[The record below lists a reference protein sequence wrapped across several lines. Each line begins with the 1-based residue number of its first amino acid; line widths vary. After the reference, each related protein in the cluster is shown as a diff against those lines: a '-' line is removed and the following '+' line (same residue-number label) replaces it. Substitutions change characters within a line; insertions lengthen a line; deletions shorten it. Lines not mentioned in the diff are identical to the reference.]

1 MRMRNKH
8 LFGLHLLLLSVFL
21 LGSHYSSAE
30 EIQIITGTET
40 SSNLLP
46 NMSTFSTSGD
56 TKTGAGQGCAVG
68 AYCTSGESGGGGTY
82 SSTFDLPMTQD
93 QINSGFDLN
102 YGVDVKSH
110 STNVTAPVCN
120 GGNVDCKDTWTLTVN
135 LLQDTNIVQTF
146 THTVVLDFS
155 GSRSYA
161 YEQTIVAN
169 SYENLTGKFS
179 LFGIDSGFQSGY
191 HGPQF
196 SSPSLTAT
204 YNLISYI
211 EQEVLNIIE
220 ASEILEDVVIEPEM
234 IVQVQIQS
242 PVGEVD
248 IIEVAPVVAEIEI
261 VETEVTVAAEIEVEQ
276 EIEVQVAEVVEEEVE
291 SSQET
296 KQEVKQKIAKKI
308 LSKMGSKGRYDN
320 TNQLKTLIVMQVLGG
335 TKEFFSAQ
343 TQLPDIQG
351 FFSNGIVPDSIIKD
365 NNFASFMLKGKS
377 HIAMNALI
385 DSQYK

>member
-1 MRMRNKH
+1 MNKH

-102 YGVDVKSH
+102 YGADVKSH
-110 STNVTAPVCN
+110 VSNLTVPVCN

-179 LFGIDSGFQSGY
+179 LFGIDSGYLGGY
-191 HGPQF
+191 NGPRF

-211 EQEVLNIIE
+211 EQEVLSIID
-220 ASEILEDVVIEPEM
+220 AAEILEDVVIEPEL
-234 IVQVQIQS
+234 VS
-242 PVGEVD
+242 DPEPVFMSDAITSLELILDPEPIPAVSAEPEQD
-248 IIEVAPVVAEIEI
+248 MVSELVSDPEPVLKSEP
-261 VETEVTVAAEIEVEQ
+261 
-276 EIEVQVAEVVEEEVE
+276 
-291 SSQET
+291 
-296 KQEVKQKIAKKI
+296 KQK
-308 LSKMGSKGRYDN
+308 D
-320 TNQLKTLIVMQVLGG
+320 
-335 TKEFFSAQ
+335 FFSWLAS
-343 TQLPDIQG
+343 L
-351 FFSNGIVPDSIIKD
+351 FS
-365 NNFASFMLKGKS
+365 
-377 HIAMNALI
+377 
-385 DSQYK
+385 

>member
-46 NMSTFSTSGD
+46 NMSTFSTSGG
-56 TKTGAGQGCAVG
+56 TKKSAGQGCAVG

-110 STNVTAPVCN
+110 STNATAPVCN

-169 SYENLTGKFS
+169 SYENLSGKFS
-179 LFGIDSGFQSGY
+179 LFGIDSGYLGGY
-191 HGPQF
+191 NGPRF

-211 EQEVLNIIE
+211 EQEVLSIID
-220 ASEILEDVVIEPEM
+220 AAEILEDVVIEPEM

-242 PVGEVD
+242 PIGEVD

-261 VETEVTVAAEIEVEQ
+261 VETEVTIAAEIEVEQ

-320 TNQLKTLIVMQVLGG
+320 TNQLKTLIVMQVLGN
-335 TKEFFSAQ
+335 TK
-343 TQLPDIQG
+343 G
-351 FFSNGIVPDSIIKD
+351 FFDPSASVPDRLGFFDMTTIPDGSISD
-365 NNFASFMLKGKS
+365 NNISAYFMFGGS
-377 HIAMNALI
+377 DVAMDRLVE
-385 DSQYK
+385 SQY